1 MSAAALAVCALIG
14 GQVQAQ
20 DAPPLKPVEIKPS
33 PIHAIPNPAEDDEDA
48 APAHRSVAPPALAIG
63 TLNAQMEAIQAR
75 RTQRLASA
83 VVGQAARGPTS
94 PGSRPDA
101 HSVAIAQRVMDAAA
115 AFDSY
120 TRQGAAIRPD
130 FRDGPEVARAVLEGA
145 GYEPNQLQQGAVAYA
160 ALVALQEPHFVQGV
174 HDLGQDPAG
183 REALIQSL
191 MSQPEVALK
200 LPGARDAGVLIV
212 SVVGRMG
219 AGLLASGA
227 SVKQAAYDLQGQAWS
242 KGAIAEQAELVA
254 GVKQRSATPMALT
267 PSDAPSLIST
277 VLNNRQA
284 GVDAAA
290 LEAAPTPTVAR
301 GLALAALAVL
311 GAAGEERAD
320 SLTAVMTEAKSGQ
333 CVQMAKLNL
342 YQCLSAAGPH
352 YEGAFCLG
360 RHALIETGQCVA
372 TAVNW
377 RPAPPAPR
385 GIYVPVALASLNGP
399 EHDSVMATAPMA
411 ASISVPIAAAPAPI
425 YVASAE
431 AAPAS
436 PPSSPAPFLAPS
448 RWRPAGPAPGDAF
461 VGGPY
466 GPAGLEASA
475 RQTVAQTLSAAS
487 PTSLAYGEAPP
498 D

>member
-1 MSAAALAVCALIG
+1 MG

-20 DAPPLKPVEIKPS
+20 DALPLKPVEIKPS

-48 APAHRSVAPPALAIG
+48 APARRSVAPPAPAVG
-63 TLNAQMEAIQAR
+63 TLNAQMEAMQAR

-83 VVGQAARGPTS
+83 VAGQAARGPTS
-94 PGSRPDA
+94 LGAR
-101 HSVAIAQRVMDAAA
+101 SVAIAQRVMDAAA

-130 FRDGPEVARAVLEGA
+130 FQDGAAVARAVLEGA

-191 MSQPEVALK
+191 MSQPDVALK

-212 SVVGRMG
+212 SVEGRMG
-219 AGLLASGA
+219 AGLLTSGA

-242 KGAIAEQAELVA
+242 KDAIAEPEGLIA
-254 GVKQRSATPMALT
+254 GVKRRSATPMALT
-267 PSDAPSLIST
+267 PSDAPSLIAT
-277 VLNNRQA
+277 VLSNRQA
-284 GVDAAA
+284 GVEAAA

-301 GLALAALAVL
+301 GLALAALAIL

-320 SLTAVMTEAKSGQ
+320 DLTAVMTEAKSGQ

-360 RHALIETGQCVA
+360 RHALMETGQCVA

-377 RPAPPAPR
+377 RSAPK

-399 EHDSVMATAPMA
+399 EHDSVMAKAPLA
-411 ASISVPIAAAPAPI
+411 APISVPIAAPPAPI
-425 YVASAE
+425 HVASAD
-431 AAPAS
+431 AAPES
-436 PPSSPAPFLAPS
+436 RPSTPAPFMAPS

-466 GPAGLEASA
+466 DPSGVEAAA
-475 RQTVAQTLSAAS
+475 RQTLAQTPPPTA
-487 PTSLAYGEAPP
+487 PTSLAYGEASP